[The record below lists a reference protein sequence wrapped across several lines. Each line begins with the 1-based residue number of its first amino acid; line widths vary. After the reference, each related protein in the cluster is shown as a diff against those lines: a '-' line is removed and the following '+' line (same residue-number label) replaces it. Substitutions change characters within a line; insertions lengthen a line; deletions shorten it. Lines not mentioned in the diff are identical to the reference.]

1 MAVEPASLS
10 QAQSVRRLSR
20 REPYPGRRRRIRQR
34 DKFLGEVDLDLP
46 TACRGVSVCPAR
58 LTFSGLAMDPTASL
72 FSAQLLPPPL
82 ASIDPAERLGID
94 LSSLRTDEDFL
105 QVLTSVLTAIPRGE
119 ITPAEG
125 AQIAERV
132 DARLRASRR
141 LPRLMRRPAIQTSPG
156 PSDTVISEH
165 RNPCEKT
172 MTDDAAWP
180 LAQHV
185 CRTGYADLPASAVES
200 ARRDILDTFGCM
212 LGGSGSPG
220 IDELFAVIAR
230 WGGREESRVLLRGT
244 RLPAAQ
250 AALLNASMGHAL
262 DFDDTLDTGGSI
274 HPGVSVLGSV
284 LAVCDSLGGVSGR
297 DLLLVVALG
306 LDVSCRI
313 ALASTL
319 DRGWHRTAAIGVF
332 GATAAADKLIVL
344 TPEQMLAAF
353 GIAYSHA
360 AGNRQCILD
369 GALTK
374 RMQAGQAASAGV
386 FSALLAQT
394 GFTGA
399 RNIFN
404 GRFGLLEL
412 YQPNGYDASVLLRDL
427 GTGFRGEAL
436 SYKPYPCGRPLHAA
450 IDAALAAR
458 ARLNIERPDDI
469 EAVTIEAD
477 PAGHTEQFGRGPAKR
492 RPTQVVEAQFAQP
505 FLVATALVHGKVGIA
520 EVDGLGDA
528 SVLAL
533 SDRFAGV
540 ARDQRPRG
548 SLSITVQRTD
558 GRSVTVEASDPIGSP
573 AKPLTNAQLETKF
586 RDCARNAVQPLS
598 DESVDGVLAAI
609 GRFETLP
616 DAQELM
622 TAFAG

>member
-1 MAVEPASLS
+1 
-10 QAQSVRRLSR
+10 
-20 REPYPGRRRRIRQR
+20 
-34 DKFLGEVDLDLP
+34 
-46 TACRGVSVCPAR
+46 
-58 LTFSGLAMDPTASL
+58 
-72 FSAQLLPPPL
+72 
-82 ASIDPAERLGID
+82 
-94 LSSLRTDEDFL
+94 
-105 QVLTSVLTAIPRGE
+105 
-119 ITPAEG
+119 
-125 AQIAERV
+125 
-132 DARLRASRR
+132 
-141 LPRLMRRPAIQTSPG
+141 
-156 PSDTVISEH
+156 
-165 RNPCEKT
+165 
-172 MTDDAAWP
+172 MTNDAAWP
-180 LAQHV
+180 LAKHV
-185 CRTGYADLPASAVES
+185 CRTGYPDLPASAVES

-220 IDELFAVIAR
+220 IDELFAVISR
-230 WGGREESRVLLRGT
+230 WGGLPESRVLLRGI
-244 RLPAAQ
+244 RLPAPQ

-274 HPGVSVLGSV
+274 HPGVSVLGAV
-284 LAVCDSLGGVSGR
+284 LAVCDSLEGVPGQ
-297 DLLLVVALG
+297 DVLLAVALG

-332 GATAAADKLIVL
+332 GATAAAGKLMGL

-374 RMQAGQAASAGV
+374 RMQAGQAASAAV
-386 FSALLAQT
+386 FSAILAKT

-399 RNIFN
+399 QNIFN
-404 GRFGLLEL
+404 GRFGFFEL

-458 ARLNIERPDDI
+458 ARLEIKGPDDI
-469 EAVTIEAD
+469 GSVTVEAD
-477 PAGHTEQFGRGPAKR
+477 PAGHSDQFARGPAKR

-505 FLVATALVHGKVGIA
+505 FLVATALVHGKIGIT

-528 SVLAL
+528 SVMGL
-533 SDRFAGV
+533 SDRIAGV
-540 ARDQRPRG
+540 AREGRPKG

-558 GRSVTVEASDPIGSP
+558 GRSVTVEATDPIGSP
-573 AKPLTNAQLETKF
+573 RKPLTNAQFEAKF
-586 RDCARNAVQPLS
+586 RDCARNAVQPLP
-598 DESVDGVLAAI
+598 DARVDAVLAAI
-609 GRFETLP
+609 ERLESLP
-616 DAQELM
+616 DARELM
-622 TAFAG
+622 TPFAG

>member
-1 MAVEPASLS
+1 
-10 QAQSVRRLSR
+10 
-20 REPYPGRRRRIRQR
+20 
-34 DKFLGEVDLDLP
+34 
-46 TACRGVSVCPAR
+46 
-58 LTFSGLAMDPTASL
+58 
-72 FSAQLLPPPL
+72 
-82 ASIDPAERLGID
+82 
-94 LSSLRTDEDFL
+94 
-105 QVLTSVLTAIPRGE
+105 
-119 ITPAEG
+119 
-125 AQIAERV
+125 
-132 DARLRASRR
+132 
-141 LPRLMRRPAIQTSPG
+141 
-156 PSDTVISEH
+156 
-165 RNPCEKT
+165 

-185 CRTGYADLPASAVES
+185 CRIGYADLPASAVAS

-220 IDELFAVIAR
+220 IGELFSVISR
-230 WGGREESRVLLRGT
+230 WGGLEESRVLFRGV
-244 RLPAAQ
+244 RLPAPQ

-274 HPGVSVLGSV
+274 HPGVSVLGAV

-297 DLLLVVALG
+297 DVLLAVALG

-332 GATAAADKLIVL
+332 GATAAAGKLIGL
-344 TPEQMLAAF
+344 TPAQMLAAF

-386 FSALLAQT
+386 FSAVLAQT

-399 RNIFN
+399 HNVFN
-404 GRFGLLEL
+404 GRFGFFEL

-427 GTGFRGEAL
+427 GTAFRGEAL
-436 SYKPYPCGRPLHAA
+436 SYKPYPCGRPLHSA

-458 ARLNIERPDDI
+458 ARLEIKGPGDI
-469 EAVTIEAD
+469 ATVTIEAD
-477 PAGHTEQFGRGPAKR
+477 PAGHGDQFARGPAKR

-505 FLVATALVHGKVGIA
+505 FLVATALVCGKVGIA

-533 SDRFAGV
+533 SDRIAGV
-540 ARDQRPRG
+540 ARDGRPKG

-558 GRSVTVEASDPIGSP
+558 GRSVTIEASDPIGSP
-573 AKPLTNAQLETKF
+573 QKPLPDAQLEAKF
-586 RDCARNAVQPLS
+586 RDCAHNAVQPLLEAS
-598 DESVDGVLAAI
+598 LDAVLAAI
-609 GRFETLP
+609 GRLEMLP
-616 DAQELM
+616 DVREL
-622 TAFAG
+622 TAPFAR

>member
-1 MAVEPASLS
+1 
-10 QAQSVRRLSR
+10 
-20 REPYPGRRRRIRQR
+20 
-34 DKFLGEVDLDLP
+34 
-46 TACRGVSVCPAR
+46 
-58 LTFSGLAMDPTASL
+58 
-72 FSAQLLPPPL
+72 
-82 ASIDPAERLGID
+82 
-94 LSSLRTDEDFL
+94 
-105 QVLTSVLTAIPRGE
+105 
-119 ITPAEG
+119 
-125 AQIAERV
+125 
-132 DARLRASRR
+132 
-141 LPRLMRRPAIQTSPG
+141 
-156 PSDTVISEH
+156 
-165 RNPCEKT
+165 

-185 CRTGYADLPASAVES
+185 CRTGYVDLPVSAVES

-220 IDELFAVIAR
+220 IGELFAVIAR

-244 RLPAAQ
+244 SLPAPQ

-262 DFDDTLDTGGSI
+262 DFDDTLDSGGSI
-274 HPGVSVLGSV
+274 HPGVSVLGAV
-284 LAVCDSLGGVSGR
+284 LAMCDSLEGVTGR
-297 DLLLVVALG
+297 DVLLAVALG

-332 GATAAADKLIVL
+332 GATAAAGKLIGL

-374 RMQAGQAASAGV
+374 RLQAGQAASAGV

-399 RNIFN
+399 QNIFN
-404 GRFGLLEL
+404 GRFGFFEL

-427 GTGFRGEAL
+427 GTAFRGEGL

-458 ARLNIERPDDI
+458 ARLEIERPDDI

-477 PAGHTEQFGRGPAKR
+477 PAGHNDQFGRGPAKR

-505 FLVATALVHGKVGIA
+505 FLVATALMHGKVGIA

-528 SVLAL
+528 AVLSLA
-533 SDRFAGV
+533 DRIAGV
-540 ARDQRPRG
+540 ARDHRPRG
-548 SLSITVQRTD
+548 SFGITVERTG
-558 GRSVTVEASDPIGSP
+558 GRVATVEASNPIGSP
-573 AKPLTNAQLETKF
+573 EKPLPNAQLEAKF
-586 RDCARNAVQPLS
+586 RDCARNAVQPVS
-598 DESVDGVLAAI
+598 DASVHRLLAAI
-609 GRFETLP
+609 GRLETLP

>member
-1 MAVEPASLS
+1 MAPAATTGNIGTS
-10 QAQSVRRLSR
+10 
-20 REPYPGRRRRIRQR
+20 
-34 DKFLGEVDLDLP
+34 
-46 TACRGVSVCPAR
+46 
-58 LTFSGLAMDPTASL
+58 
-72 FSAQLLPPPL
+72 
-82 ASIDPAERLGID
+82 ERW
-94 LSSLRTDEDFL
+94 
-105 QVLTSVLTAIPRGE
+105 
-119 ITPAEG
+119 
-125 AQIAERV
+125 
-132 DARLRASRR
+132 
-141 LPRLMRRPAIQTSPG
+141 
-156 PSDTVISEH
+156 
-165 RNPCEKT
+165 EKI

-185 CRTGYADLPASAVES
+185 CRTSYADLPASAVES

-244 RLPAAQ
+244 RLPAPQ

-297 DLLLVVALG
+297 DVLLVVALG

-374 RMQAGQAASAGV
+374 RMQAGQAASAGG
-386 FSALLAQT
+386 FSGLLAQT

-404 GRFGLLEL
+404 GRFGFLEL

-436 SYKPYPCGRPLHAA
+436 SYKPYPCGRPLHPA
-450 IDAALAAR
+450 IDAALEAR
-458 ARLNIERPDDI
+458 AVLEIASPDDI
-469 EAVTIEAD
+469 ESVMIEAD
-477 PAGHTEQFGRGPAKR
+477 PAGHSDQFGGAPAKR
-492 RPTQVVEAQFAQP
+492 RPTQVVE
-505 FLVATALVHGKVGIA
+505 G
-520 EVDGLGDA
+520 
-528 SVLAL
+528 
-533 SDRFAGV
+533 
-540 ARDQRPRG
+540 
-548 SLSITVQRTD
+548 
-558 GRSVTVEASDPIGSP
+558 
-573 AKPLTNAQLETKF
+573 
-586 RDCARNAVQPLS
+586 
-598 DESVDGVLAAI
+598 
-609 GRFETLP
+609 
-616 DAQELM
+616 
-622 TAFAG
+622 

>member
-1 MAVEPASLS
+1 
-10 QAQSVRRLSR
+10 
-20 REPYPGRRRRIRQR
+20 
-34 DKFLGEVDLDLP
+34 
-46 TACRGVSVCPAR
+46 
-58 LTFSGLAMDPTASL
+58 
-72 FSAQLLPPPL
+72 
-82 ASIDPAERLGID
+82 
-94 LSSLRTDEDFL
+94 
-105 QVLTSVLTAIPRGE
+105 
-119 ITPAEG
+119 
-125 AQIAERV
+125 
-132 DARLRASRR
+132 
-141 LPRLMRRPAIQTSPG
+141 
-156 PSDTVISEH
+156 
-165 RNPCEKT
+165 
-172 MTDDAAWP
+172 MTDDAAWS
-180 LAQHV
+180 LARHV
-185 CRTGYADLPASAVES
+185 CRIGYTDLPASAVES

-220 IDELFAVIAR
+220 IDQLFGVIGR

-244 RLPAAQ
+244 RLPAPQ

-274 HPGVSVLGSV
+274 HPGVSVLGAV
-284 LAVCDSLGGVSGR
+284 LAVSDSLGSASGGVSGR
-297 DLLLVVALG
+297 DVLLAVALG

-313 ALASTL
+313 ALACTL

-332 GATAAADKLIVL
+332 GATAAAGKLIGL

-374 RMQAGQAASAGV
+374 RLQAGQAAGAGV
-386 FSALLAQT
+386 FSAVLAQT

-399 RNIFN
+399 LNIFN
-404 GRFGLLEL
+404 GRFGFLEL

-427 GTGFRGEAL
+427 GTAFRGEAL

-450 IDAALAAR
+450 IDAVLAAR
-458 ARLNIERPDDI
+458 AQLEIEQPDEI
-469 EAVTIEAD
+469 ASVTIEAD
-477 PAGHTEQFGRGPAKR
+477 AAGHSDQFGRGPAKR

-528 SVLAL
+528 AVLSL
-533 SDRFAGV
+533 SNRIAGV
-540 ARDQRPRG
+540 ARDARPKG

-558 GRSVTVEASDPIGSP
+558 GRTVTVEASDPIGSP
-573 AKPLTNAQLETKF
+573 ETPLTNAQLETKF

-598 DESVDGVLAAI
+598 DESLDWVLAAI
-609 GRFETLP
+609 GRLERLP
-616 DAQELM
+616 DARELIGGIACC
-622 TAFAG
+622 TAG